1 MDNLSFSIHID
12 ENTIEGFERLITS
25 DKFTQFLL
33 SNTTDFSV
41 AALTL
46 DILLKK
52 LDELKA

>member
-1 MDNLSFSIHID
+1 MDSLSFSMRID
-12 ENTIEGFERLITS
+12 EKTIKGFETLITS

-46 DILLKK
+46 DTLLKK